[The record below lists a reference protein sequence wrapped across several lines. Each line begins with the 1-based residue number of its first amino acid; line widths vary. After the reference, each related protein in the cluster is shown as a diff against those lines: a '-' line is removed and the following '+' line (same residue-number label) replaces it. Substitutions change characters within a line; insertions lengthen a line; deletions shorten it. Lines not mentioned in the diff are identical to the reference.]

1 MSIQIAKLFING
13 NSQAVRLPK
22 EFRFSGST
30 VYIRHSG
37 DEVILSSKPPTWD
50 DFFNAPNAFHED
62 FLAERDNTPP
72 QERELF

>member
-1 MSIQIAKLFING
+1 MSIQIAKLFMNG

-22 EFRFSGST
+22 EFRFPGST

-37 DEVILSSKPPTWD
+37 DEVILSSKLPTWD
-50 DFFNAPNAFHED
+50 DFFNVPNVFHED
-62 FLAERDNTPP
+62 FLAERDNTLP